1 MHDRVFNPIGVEES
15 LLVLRLMSQGADA
28 FYLAEL
34 RLQEKMLPA
43 RLSPFEGKNQENGS
57 ASCDPSFSS

>member
-1 MHDRVFNPIGVEES
+1 MHDRTLNPITLEES

-34 RLQEKMLPA
+34 RLQRKMLPA
-43 RLSPFEGKNQENGS
+43 KLKIMT
-57 ASCDPSFSS
+57 ASDLKEAE

>member
-1 MHDRVFNPIGVEES
+1 MHDRTLNPITIEES

-34 RLQEKMLPA
+34 RLQRK
-43 RLSPFEGKNQENGS
+43 LSPQRIRILQ
-57 ASCDPSFSS
+57 ASDLKEAE